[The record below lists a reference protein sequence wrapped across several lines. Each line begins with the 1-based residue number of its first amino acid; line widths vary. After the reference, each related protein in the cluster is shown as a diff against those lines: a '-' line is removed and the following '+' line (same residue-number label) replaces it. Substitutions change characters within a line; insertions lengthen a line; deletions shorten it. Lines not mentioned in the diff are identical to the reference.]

1 MDIRTLL
8 FADLV
13 LQLCC
18 GVGLLLMSRGVP
30 GLRGLRWFG
39 WAFASASLGIVF
51 LLQYGLPEPYAV
63 FVGRLLTLGAAVL
76 LTQGVAEFISPRSNS
91 LAFGAALLAIFA
103 AVDSWLLS
111 QPNHQVGAIIAFGVA
126 FAAQLLTAILMLL
139 DHKEAGERAASR
151 STAALLAGVALL
163 SLTRALIAPLEA
175 AGGLVLNATLLF
187 SGVVLYMIF
196 SAGLAF
202 GFVWMITARLRN
214 QLELQAQTDALTGV
228 LNRRAL
234 EMAADRDISACRRR
248 GTPLALLAIDLDHFK
263 RLNDTYGHAAGDAM
277 LAASSRLL
285 QRSLRSTDLLA
296 RFGGEEFIAV
306 LPDRDGNRALE
317 IAERLRSKLEELQ
330 VPFEGQMLRV
340 TASFGV
346 ASLSDPGDSWADMQR
361 RADRALYAAK
371 QGGRNC
377 IRVAAAASAAGA
389 GAPLVVGS

>member
-18 GVGLLLMSRGVP
+18 GTGLLLMSRGVP

-39 WAFASASLGIVF
+39 WAFGSASLGIVF
-51 LLQYGLPEPYAV
+51 LMHYGLPEPYAV
-63 FVGRLLTLGAAVL
+63 FVGRLLTLCAAVL
-76 LTQGVAEFISPRSNS
+76 LTQGVAEFISPRANS
-91 LAFGAALLAIFA
+91 LAFGAVLVAVFA
-103 AVDSWLLS
+103 AADSWLQF
-111 QPNHQVGAIIAFGVA
+111 QPRHQIGAIITFGVA
-126 FAAQLLTAILMLL
+126 FAAQLLAAILMLL
-139 DHKEAGERAASR
+139 AHQVPGEKAASR
-151 STAALLAGVALL
+151 STAALLAGVAML
-163 SLTRALIAPLEA
+163 SLTRALLAPLQV
-175 AGGLVLNATLLF
+175 AGNPILNETLQF
-187 SGVVLYMIF
+187 GGVVLYMIF

-202 GFVWMITARLRN
+202 GFVWMTTARLRN
-214 QLELQAQTDALTGV
+214 QLEMQAQTDSLTGV

-234 EMAADRDISACRRR
+234 EMAADREISACRRR

-263 RLNDTYGHAAGDAM
+263 RLNDTHGHAAGDAM
-277 LAASSRLL
+277 LAAASRQL
-285 QRSLRSTDLLA
+285 QRSLRSTDFLA

-306 LPDRDGNRALE
+306 LPDRDGARAFE

-346 ASLSDPGDSWADMQR
+346 ASLSDPGDSWTDMQR

-377 IRVAAAASAAGA
+377 TRAAAAASGGGGTELA
-389 GAPLVVGS
+389 VSS